1 MGGMGDRDETY
12 DWVDDETLTEEQ
24 VRARLDPLEPVQIVV
39 PAGRRGWTEYLR
51 LDAEPAGP
59 TVEFSSEP
67 YGQLV
72 KH

>member
-1 MGGMGDRDETY
+1 MEDRDDAY
-12 DWVDDETLTEEQ
+12 DWVDDGTLTEEQ
-24 VRARLDPLEPVQIVV
+24 VRAHLDTLEPVQIVV
-39 PAGRRGWTEYLR
+39 PAGRHGWTEYLR
-51 LDAEPAGP
+51 LDAEPAAA

>member
-1 MGGMGDRDETY
+1 MGHAGDRDEEY
-12 DWVDDETLTEEQ
+12 DWVDDEALTEEQ
-24 VRARLDPLEPVQIVV
+24 VRARLDTLEPVQIVV
-39 PAGRRGWTEYLR
+39 PPGRHGWTKYLQ

-67 YGQLV
+67 SGELV